1 MKRAITIVII
11 VLILCIT
18 GCSSPRNSKAYK
30 DGIRTYY
37 SLSDGSW
44 LCEEI
49 SYKER
54 LEIKGTIKDHEV
66 TYIYLSNIG
75 DITFEQAELNS
86 GISSNSNDYFDP
98 KDAIMVEIIID

>member
-18 GCSSPRNSKAYK
+18 GCSSPRKSKAYK

-75 DITFEQAELNS
+75 DITFRQAELNS
-86 GISSNSNDYFDP
+86 GISSNRSICFEP
-98 KDAIMVEIIID
+98 EEAIMVDMIVD

>member
-18 GCSSPRNSKAYK
+18 GCSSPRKSKAYK

-54 LEIKGTIKDHEV
+54 LEIKGTIKDREV

-75 DITFEQAELNS
+75 FPFNAPLLYIFLRYQMQPGSLRSPCRQVCLYPNC
-86 GISSNSNDYFDP
+86 
-98 KDAIMVEIIID
+98 

>member
-18 GCSSPRNSKAYK
+18 GCSSPRKSKAYK

-54 LEIKGTIKDHEV
+54 LEIKGTIKDTYYDIFNINGHNNLAV
-66 TYIYLSNIG
+66 TG
-75 DITFEQAELNS
+75 
-86 GISSNSNDYFDP
+86 
-98 KDAIMVEIIID
+98 